1 VRRQSWP
8 RNYAGETGGASV
20 RRRPSEAYRLS
31 SAAFYTTPSEPDIHQ
46 SMIDYIAAFMPDHSG
61 KNFNP
66 HVTIGVCTTAFLD
79 ALLAQPFIDFTF

>member
-1 VRRQSWP
+1 
-8 RNYAGETGGASV
+8 
-20 RRRPSEAYRLS
+20 
-31 SAAFYTTPSEPDIHQ
+31 
-46 SMIDYIAAFMPDHSG
+46 MIDYIAAFMPDHSG